1 MSRVEDAIAL
11 VTSYADDDSHGYE
24 LRCRDYGVGTDCA
37 GLVRMYAAAC
47 EGVAVSDYPDFGT
60 WSEVSILTARGWT
73 ATEFSRAA
81 MRRGD
86 VLLRALG
93 DSTGHTVVYLGDG
106 KIVGAEGNWDGRR
119 GDSSGN
125 EVTVR
130 GYYDYRYNWILR
142 PPASCYGDARDEWV
156 QAGDGRWWYR
166 HADGSY
172 TSSDWERIDGRWY
185 LFDADGWM
193 LTGWQQRGG
202 SWYYLNESHDG
213 GFGAMLTGWQ
223 LVGGKWYFL
232 NDQHDGTFGAM
243 VTGWREISGKWYYF
257 TPSGA
262 MATGWQL
269 VDGAYYY
276 MGEDGEMVK
285 GWQLVDG
292 KWYWLKEDGS
302 MSNDEV
308 LRINDKFYGFDE
320 TGKMLGHSLDA

>member
-11 VTSYADDDSHGYE
+11 VTSYAADDSHGYE

-60 WSEVSILTARGWT
+60 WSEVSTLTARGWT
-73 ATEFSRAA
+73 ATEFSKAA

-106 KIVGAEGNWDGRR
+106 RIVGAEGDWDGRR

-130 GYYDYRYNWILR
+130 AYYDYRYNWILR
-142 PPASCYGDARDEWV
+142 PPASAYGDALDGWL
-156 QAGDGRWWYR
+156 QADDGRWWYR

-172 TSSDWERIDGRWY
+172 TSSDWERIGGRWY

-193 LTGWQQRGG
+193 LTGWQQVGG
-202 SWYYLNESHDG
+202 RWYYLSETHGDPPYGS
-213 GFGAMLTGWQ
+213 MRTGWVQ
-223 LVGGKWYFL
+223 VGGKWYFL
-232 NDQHDGTFGAM
+232 TDDG
-243 VTGWREISGKWYYF
+243 S
-257 TPSGA
+257 
-262 MATGWQL
+262 MATGW
-269 VDGAYYY
+269 VRDGGSWYWTD
-276 MGEDGEMVK
+276 EDGSMHV
-285 GWQLVDG
+285 GWKQVGG
-292 KWYWLKEDGS
+292 KWYWLNADGS
-302 MSNDEV
+302 MSADEV
-308 LRINDKFYGFDE
+308 KMIGGTFYGFDSS
-320 TGKMLGHSLDA
+320 GAMLAHSIGLAER